1 VIAKTDADGVG
12 RELGSRYGVTGF
24 PSTYHGLRVVVLLSL
39 TASVA
44 LKWFPAGSLEPV
56 DYTGGR
62 DLDSLAALFVA
73 LRQENTR
80 GG

>member
-24 PSTYHGLRVVVLLSL
+24 PSESTALHSLHSTCWLRRRSRAHVYL
-39 TASVA
+39 A
-44 LKWFPAGSLEPV
+44 LKWFPAGSTEAV

-62 DLDSLAALFVA
+62 DLDSLAAL
-73 LRQENTR
+73 
-80 GG
+80 